1 MPRMLS
7 LIYKPVW
14 ILLIQFTFCLAD
26 SQAPPIRLNDVE
38 TGMLLVADD
47 REGYYYEIPK
57 LKTDVKIKR
66 ITVNS

>member
-7 LIYKPVW
+7 LMYKSMW
-14 ILLIQFTFCLAD
+14 IFLIQFTFCLAD
-26 SQAPPIRLNDVE
+26 SQSPLFKLNDVE

>member
-7 LIYKPVW
+7 LMYKSMW
-14 ILLIQFTFCLAD
+14 IFFIQFTFCLSD
-26 SQAPPIRLNDVE
+26 SQSPLFKLNDVE